1 MENHPKITVVGSIN
15 MDLVTLTDKLPEMGE
30 TITGKQ
36 FKMNPG
42 GKGANQAVAAARLGA
57 QVKMIGCVGSDSFG
71 ETLLQ
76 HLQNEGIDASNVE
89 LVNDSTGSALI
100 TVYNNDNN
108 IIVVPGAN
116 NHVTASFVETKRDV
130 IADSDILILQL
141 EIPLEGVQKAVE
153 VAKENN
159 VTVILNPA
167 PITELP
173 AGLIEQIDY
182 LTPNEHE
189 HSLLLKGMNEQQIKE
204 KVIVTKGSRGV
215 SLYKGDEE
223 ITIPSFRVNAIDT
236 TGAGDSFNGGLAVAL
251 GRGLSLPDA
260 CKFGNAAAAL
270 STLKLGAQ
278 TGMPGKE
285 EVETMIK
292 IAEKMKKHMK

>member
-15 MDLVTLTDKLPEMGE
+15 MDLVTLTDRIPEMGE
-30 TITGKQ
+30 TTIGKQ

-76 HLQNEGIDASNVE
+76 HLQNEGIDVSNVE
-89 LVNDSTGSALI
+89 PVNDSTGTALI

-116 NHVTASFVETKRDV
+116 DHVTAAFVEAKREV
-130 IADSDILILQL
+130 IADCDILILQL
-141 EIPLEGVQKAVE
+141 EIPLEGVQKAVAI
-153 VAKENN
+153 AKENN

-173 AGLIEQIDY
+173 DELIEQIDY

-189 HSLLLKGMNEQQIKE
+189 QSLLVKRMNEQQIKE

-215 SLYKGDEE
+215 SINGDEE
-223 ITIPSFRVNAIDT
+223 ITIPAFRVNAVDT

-251 GRGLSLPDA
+251 GSGLSLADA
-260 CKFGNAAAAL
+260 CQFGNAAAAL
-270 STLKLGAQ
+270 STLKIGAQ
-278 TGMPGKE
+278 TGMPAKN
-285 EVETMIK
+285 EVEMMIK
-292 IAEKMKKHMK
+292 IAEKMKKHKK